1 MAKLDIQRGSGE
13 LTITYSW
20 RTPVMWFLLF
30 FSVVWNLIAV
40 GALIAGAGLFMSI
53 HLLAGIGIAWLTLTR
68 LLNKTTLNI
77 NRQRLAV
84 THGPVPWPF
93 AKEQDIPARSL
104 VQLWVEKSNVTVNNK
119 PTYNLMA
126 RLDNGV
132 KVKLLGAEADRALLQ
147 QLETT
152 IETYLN
158 IDNDNSFDLEANADY
173 GKLDLEQMREQMEML
188 DPIKK
193 WLPQSIVTK
202 MNEAQLKMEAEAQR
216 RKTGPVRS
224 SSTKAGRDE
233 RDVAVNFP
241 TGNPRPLPEPD
252 HNYAYPLF
260 RAARQERLSC
270 RDRRYEIGRSAQLDF
285 DDDHVTTG
293 RQLEL
298 VPLDG
303 QEELHVYAQIERE
316 RWSYFEERRLDDD
329 EVAHLGFTGEVHPL
343 RFDNG
348 AERYYPR
355 NEQTGTRYLGRD
367 AQTIQQ
373 FIYFT
378 TSSQAQFRSL
388 KPEGRGWEM
397 YVMEPVDVGFFE
409 KA

>member
-1 MAKLDIQRGSGE
+1 
-13 LTITYSW
+13 
-20 RTPVMWFLLF
+20 
-30 FSVVWNLIAV
+30 
-40 GALIAGAGLFMSI
+40 
-53 HLLAGIGIAWLTLTR
+53 
-68 LLNKTTLNI
+68 
-77 NRQRLAV
+77 
-84 THGPVPWPF
+84 
-93 AKEQDIPARSL
+93 
-104 VQLWVEKSNVTVNNK
+104 
-119 PTYNLMA
+119 
-126 RLDNGV
+126 
-132 KVKLLGAEADRALLQ
+132 
-147 QLETT
+147 
-152 IETYLN
+152 
-158 IDNDNSFDLEANADY
+158 
-173 GKLDLEQMREQMEML
+173 MREQMEML
-188 DPIKK
+188 APIKK

-202 MNEAQLKMEAEAQR
+202 MNEAQLQIEAEAQR

-355 NEQTGTRYLGRD
+355 SEQTGTRYLGRD